1 MQTLLPIYNSIF
13 SNIRSF
19 YYI

>member
-1 MQTLLPIYNSIF
+1 MMQTLLPIYNSIF
-13 SNIRSF
+13 L